1 MTALTELLGAVSA
14 ELTDLRARMAH
25 DEHPGA
31 EAEAAHVDHL
41 LEGLAC
47 AIDAAETSAAGD
59 PHDGALI
66 LLNALRDKL
75 GELTAPLPARPEQ
88 PLTVAEAGAK
98 ALAHLRALV
107 EGHRSWEAQ
116 QARPPRLEVV
126 R

>member
-14 ELTDLRARMAH
+14 ELADLRARMAH

-31 EAEAAHVDHL
+31 EAARVDHL
-41 LEGLAC
+41 LEGLAR

-66 LLNALRDKL
+66 LLDTLEAKL
-75 GELTAPLPARPEQ
+75 AELTAPLPARPEQ